1 MLESLRTYLEYPFVR
16 HALVAGVMIAL
27 CSSLLGVTLVLKRFS
42 LIGDGLSHVAFGALA
57 VASILRLAAPMVFVL
72 PATVICAVALLCAS
86 RDSRI
91 RGDASIAML
100 SVGSLAIG
108 YLLLNLFG
116 KSSNL
121 SGDVCTTLFGSTSI
135 LTLSNLD
142 VWLCAVLSMGVVVFF
157 ILFYERIFAITF
169 DETSARA
176 GGVRTGLCNLFLAV
190 VVAVIIVLA
199 MNLVGSLLISALI
212 VFPALAAMRV
222 CRSFLGVTIC
232 AAVLSVACALLGML
246 TAILGGTPVGSTIV
260 AADMLAFL
268 LCAVIGLLLPRLRL
282 KRMVPAALCLI
293 MLFAVSCGSGQSS
306 VSSEKKEDKTVAE
319 QKKESAAEVQKDVK
333 IDVDLTKVNTNM
345 VYVQVFYMMQ
355 KPQDY
360 NGQTIRLPGVCTIMK
375 NKTTQQRTYNCNV
388 LDGTGCCAKMI
399 PFKLADANAAYPK
412 SGEAITVTGKFQ
424 VVTENDKTF
433 GVLNDAVV
441 EQN

>member
-16 HALVAGVMIAL
+16 HALVAGIMIAL

-142 VWLCAVLSMGVVVFF
+142 VWICAVLSMGVVVFF

-232 AAVLSVACALLGML
+232 AAVLSVACALIGML

-260 AADMLAFL
+260 AVDMLAFL
-268 LCAVIGLLLPRLRL
+268 LCAAIGLLLPRLRL
-282 KRMVPAALCLI
+282 KRMAPAALCLI

-319 QKKESAAEVQKDVK
+319 QKKESVAEVQKDVK

-399 PFKLADANAAYPK
+399 PFRLADANAAYPK

-424 VVTENDKTF
+424 IVTENDKTF

-441 EQN
+441 EPN

>member
-1 MLESLRTYLEYPFVR
+1 MLESLRTYLAYPFVR
-16 HALVAGVMIAL
+16 YALVAGVMIAL

-57 VASILRLAAPMVFVL
+57 VASVLRLTAPMIFVL
-72 PATVICAVALLCAS
+72 PATVLCAVALLCAS
-86 RDSRI
+86 QNSRI

-135 LTLSNLD
+135 LTLSSLD
-142 VWLCAVLSMGVVVFF
+142 VWLCATLSMGVVVFF

-222 CRSFLGVTIC
+222 CRSFLSVTIC
-232 AAVLSVACALLGML
+232 AAVLSVMCALIGML
-246 TAILGGTPVGSTIV
+246 TAILGGTPVGST
-260 AADMLAFL
+260 
-268 LCAVIGLLLPRLRL
+268 
-282 KRMVPAALCLI
+282 LCLI
-293 MLFAVSCGSGQSS
+293 ILFAVSCGQKQTSQQSD
-306 VSSEKKEDKTVAE
+306 KKEDGSVVAG
-319 QKKESAAEVQKDVK
+319 KENADATTTTEPQKDVK

-345 VYVQVFYMMQ
+345 FYVQVFYMMQ
-355 KPQDY
+355 KPEDY

-375 NKTTQQRTYNCNV
+375 NRVTQQRTYNCNV

-424 VVTENDKTF
+424 IVTENDKTF

-441 EQN
+441 EPN

>member
-16 HALVAGVMIAL
+16 HALVAGIMIAL

-176 GGVRTGLCNLFLAV
+176 GGVRTRLCNLFLAV

-232 AAVLSVACALLGML
+232 AAVLSVVCALIGML
-246 TAILGGTPVGSTIV
+246 TAILAGTPVGSTIV
-260 AADMLAFL
+260 AADMIVFL
-268 LCAVIGLLLPRLRL
+268 LCAVIGILLPRLRL
-282 KRMVPAALCLI
+282 KRMVPAVLCLI
-293 MLFAVSCGSGQSS
+293 VLFAVSCGSGQSS
-306 VSSEKKEDKTVAE
+306 VSSEKKEDKVVAE
-319 QKKESAAEVQKDVK
+319 QKKESVAEVPKDTK

-355 KPQDY
+355 KPEDY

-375 NKTTQQRTYNCNV
+375 NRVTQQRTYNCNV